1 MSEREKECVCGR
13 LAKKEK
19 VLKMKRE
26 NLGLGD
32 GQCKGLLWRVID
44 TPLYLSMGP
53 LKQVYCGGSLAH
65 RYSTPQNT
73 RTIVAGQ

>member
-1 MSEREKECVCGR
+1 MCGR

-26 NLGLGD
+26 NLGLCE

-44 TPLYLSMGP
+44 MPLYLSMGP
-53 LKQVYCGGSLAH
+53 LKQVIAVGHWPTAIVCRKILELLRQAN
-65 RYSTPQNT
+65 RTPQ
-73 RTIVAGQ
+73 